1 MAGIPMYH
9 GITTSGDVAAHM
21 ARNQMDEIN
30 TEKAQMDLDSIKR
43 EINNFSKLTQA
54 QKQSQVPAG
63 FNQGQ
68 AVPAQPTPIPA
79 AYNQAQPTTVSSNG
93 TPMPSFMTSEAPQGQ
108 AQNATPMPAF
118 MTGTPNQSVP
128 AATEQQPQ
136 AQAPVPTPTTGT
148 PATTTGNPPAPV
160 AAPAQDTN
168 PVAPAGLSP
177 TAPAPK
183 TVPDHINETG
193 QAADSAYKNVQL
205 AYQLADRARENGDL
219 LSWER
224 GVKRADSLKMTMLD
238 SQIKHYTA
246 QEKYMDLVAGEAG
259 AYKDMVKADPT
270 NKELSDNSWARMILS
285 LKTKGLDPGGLSAIT
300 DPKQRLEL
308 ANQTYGA
315 ALGGKERLRLEI
327 ANNHNAMTTQIAANK
342 LANDQAKLALAN
354 RIQAFNQE
362 KFNATNATNILKDST
377 TYVNNLRS
385 ELEKARQTYGPD
397 KAFDPA
403 DKAAREAIIADY
415 TAKIKEAESNHE
427 RLVSQ
432 IRSKAKASNV
442 QYKDGDLGSSDDT
455 TNEGSNNMLNTH
467 RTQALNVIANIQKGN
482 LEDSIK
488 QTQIAAVKAE
498 FTKMYPNESL
508 DAATTSMS
516 KKQELENKLAIV
528 KEKKAGPLGALDSSL
543 YAIGSGIA
551 ATGRGIKKLD
561 PRASASKEALDREE
575 EAILNELKT
584 IK

>member
-21 ARNQMDEIN
+21 ARNQMEEIN

-54 QKQSQVPAG
+54 QKQSQIPAG

-79 AYNQAQPTTVSSNG
+79 AYNQAQPTSVSSNG

-108 AQNATPMPAF
+108 TQNATPMPSF

-128 AATEQQPQ
+128 VATEQQPQ
-136 AQAPVPTPTTGT
+136 AEA
-148 PATTTGNPPAPV
+148 PATTTGTPPAPV
-160 AAPAQDTN
+160 AAPAQNTN
-168 PVAPAGLSP
+168 SVAPAGLSP
-177 TAPAPK
+177 TAPAPQ

-205 AYQLADRARENGDL
+205 AYQLADKARENGDL

-224 GVKRADSLKMTMLD
+224 GTKRADSLKMTMLD
-238 SQIKHYTA
+238 SQIKHYNA

-315 ALGGKERLRLEI
+315 ALGGKERLKLEI

-385 ELEKARQTYGPD
+385 DLEKARLTYGPD
-397 KAFDPA
+397 KAFDPV
-403 DKAAREAIIADY
+403 DKATREAIIADY
-415 TAKIKEAESNHE
+415 TTKIKEAEANHE

-442 QYKDGDLGSSDDT
+442 QYKEGDLGSLDDT
-455 TNEGSNNMLNTH
+455 TGTLNIEEETKSALAYYNSSEATPEIKAKIKQIFKTKTGKDLPTEGTVVEDSLVPSENFKPLPKKIDVTK
-467 RTQALNVIANIQKGN
+467 TQAATETMFRDPL
-482 LEDSIK
+482 
-488 QTQIAAVKAE
+488 TQEELTEKEYRKKYGVK
-498 FTKMYPNESL
+498 
-508 DAATTSMS
+508 
-516 KKQELENKLAIV
+516 
-528 KEKKAGPLGALDSSL
+528 
-543 YAIGSGIA
+543 
-551 ATGRGIKKLD
+551 
-561 PRASASKEALDREE
+561 PR
-575 EAILNELKT
+575 
-584 IK
+584 